1 MARRA
6 RSLIIRAVRRKLF
19 PTEPGGVASGA
30 ASLTEGDDAAAVID
44 LAVIGCR
51 GDGKTQFILNAIR
64 TLDAY
69 AAPELQDVERENSQ
83 RIHRIAL
90 DARAPSLD
98 ATAPGARPHYVYR
111 VEPHTLLA
119 QLDGGARLALL
130 ARTARLWTKL
140 VLAVLNGAAI
150 GAGLWALGK
159 PPEMALGAGAGLVVL
174 MAIVAVALAR
184 RRFENAG
191 EIEVV
196 FWDVAGEDA
205 LKGGDYHDLL
215 RTVVE
220 RRREEDRPYGFA
232 PVLVCNPLSL
242 EWHKDGGSYVNLRK
256 LLPTYASLDRQE
268 RRALVVVTRSEL
280 IEEICADGSDADEKI
295 AVRSRVRRN
304 AHGRAD
310 SSAEPIDS
318 NDAVVVR
325 RGAVQR
331 HCRDVEDGI
340 AQGVSVTYLRYEAG
354 EDCVLESKPG
364 ESGQQVVEYTYTDDV
379 AAFEGEARTKFL
391 SWLGE
396 VAYRAPRA
404 SRSAMLSEKVML
416 TPEPMTVVGGPE
428 TAPAPGS
435 LSSGPGAGA
444 TPTSSAAS
452 SGGFSSGG
460 N

>member
-1 MARRA
+1 M
-6 RSLIIRAVRRKLF
+6 LGAVRRKLF
-19 PTEPGGVASGA
+19 PTDPGGVASGA
-30 ASLTEGDDAAAVID
+30 ASLTEGDDVAAVID

-69 AAPELQDVERENSQ
+69 AAPDLLDVEREASQ

-111 VEPHTLLA
+111 VEPKTLLA
-119 QLDGGARLALL
+119 QLDTGARLALL

-140 VLAVLNGAAI
+140 LLALANGALI

-159 PPEMALGAGAGLVVL
+159 PAPLAIGAGVGLAILMVL
-174 MAIVAVALAR
+174 VALSLAR
-184 RRFENAG
+184 RRFESAG

-215 RTVVE
+215 RTVVA

-242 EWHKDGGSYVNLRK
+242 EWHKDGGSFVNLRK
-256 LLPTYASLDRQE
+256 LLPTYAALDRQA

-280 IEEICADGSDADEKI
+280 IEEICADGSDADERI

-304 AHGRAD
+304 SHGRAD
-310 SSAEPIDS
+310 SSAEPIDQAE
-318 NDAVVVR
+318 AVVVR

-331 HCRDVEDGI
+331 HCRDVEDGL
-340 AQGVSVTYLRYEAG
+340 AQGVDITYLRYEAG
-354 EDCVLESKPG
+354 EDCVLASRVEDGHPI
-364 ESGQQVVEYTYTDDV
+364 VEYTYTDDV
-379 AAFEGEARTKFL
+379 AAFEGDARTKFL
-391 SWLGE
+391 LWLGE

-404 SRSAMLSEKVML
+404 ARALVTEKIDL
-416 TPEPMTVVGGPE
+416 GGGEAEPMTVVAGPD
-428 TAPAPGS
+428 TSPAPAKA
-435 LSSGPGAGA
+435 GAAA

>member
-1 MARRA
+1 M
-6 RSLIIRAVRRKLF
+6 IRAVRRKLF
-19 PTEPGGVASGA
+19 PTDPGGVASGA
-30 ASLTEGDDAAAVID
+30 ASLTEGDDVAAVID

-69 AAPELQDVERENSQ
+69 AAPDLLDTERENSQ

-140 VLAVLNGAAI
+140 VLALLNGALV
-150 GAGLWALGK
+150 GAGLIALGK
-159 PPEMALGAGAGLVVL
+159 PPALAIGAAAGLVVL
-174 MAIVAVALAR
+174 MTIAAVVLAR
-184 RRFENAG
+184 RRFESAG

-205 LKGGDYHDLL
+205 LKGGDYHELL

-220 RRREEDRPYGFA
+220 RRREDDRPYGFA

-242 EWHKDGGSYVNLRK
+242 EWHKDGGSYINLRK

-280 IEEICADGSDADEKI
+280 IEEICADGSDTDERV

-310 SSAEPIDS
+310 SSAEPVEQS
-318 NDAVVVR
+318 EAVMVR
-325 RGAVQR
+325 RGEVQR
-331 HCRDVEDGI
+331 HCRDVEDGL
-340 AQGVSVTYLRYEAG
+340 AHGVDVTYLRYEAG

-364 ESGQQVVEYTYTDDV
+364 ENGQMIVEYTYTADV

-396 VAYRAPRA
+396 VAYRAPRNVRA
-404 SRSAMLSEKVML
+404 PAISEKVVL
-416 TPEPMTVVGGPE
+416 TPEPMTVVAGPD
-428 TAPAPGS
+428 TSPAPMS
-435 LSSGPGAGA
+435 PGAS
-444 TPTSSAAS
+444 TSSAAS

>member
-1 MARRA
+1 M
-6 RSLIIRAVRRKLF
+6 
-19 PTEPGGVASGA
+19 
-30 ASLTEGDDAAAVID
+30 
-44 LAVIGCR
+44 
-51 GDGKTQFILNAIR
+51 
-64 TLDAY
+64 
-69 AAPELQDVERENSQ
+69 
-83 RIHRIAL
+83 
-90 DARAPSLD
+90 
-98 ATAPGARPHYVYR
+98 
-111 VEPHTLLA
+111 
-119 QLDGGARLALL
+119 
-130 ARTARLWTKL
+130 RTARLRVHVAIA
-140 VLAVLNGAAI
+140 VLAAGALGAALALLGDGLPLAI
-150 GAGLWALGK
+150 GAG
-159 PPEMALGAGAGLVVL
+159 V
-174 MAIVAVALAR
+174 VALAVLAPVALWLSQR
-184 RRFENAG
+184 RLIKAG

-220 RRREEDRPYGFA
+220 RRREDDRPYGFA

-256 LLPTYASLDRQE
+256 LLPTYAALDRPE

-280 IEEICADGSDADEKI
+280 IDEICADGSDVEEKI

-310 SSAEPIDS
+310 SSAEPVDQAE
-318 NDAVVVR
+318 AVMVR

-331 HCRDVEDGI
+331 HCRDVEDGVT
-340 AQGVSVTYLRYEAG
+340 QGVDVTYLRYEAG
-354 EDCVLESKPG
+354 EDCMLASRPAEEG
-364 ESGQQVVEYTYTDDV
+364 GAQMVEYTYTDDV

-404 SRSAMLSEKVML
+404 ARSGAMAA
-416 TPEPMTVVGGPE
+416 
-428 TAPAPGS
+428 APARAVTGELTAVDP
-435 LSSGPGAGA
+435 LTVGAGPDKA
-444 TPTSSAAS
+444 AAAAASTSSAAS

>member
-1 MARRA
+1 M
-6 RSLIIRAVRRKLF
+6 IRAVRRKLF
-19 PTEPGGVASGA
+19 PTDPGGVASGA

-69 AAPELQDVERENSQ
+69 AAPELRDVERENSQ

-90 DARAPSLD
+90 DARAVSLD

-111 VEPHTLLA
+111 VEPRSLLT
-119 QLDGGARLALL
+119 QLDGWARLALL

-140 VLAVLNGAAI
+140 VVAVINGALI
-150 GAGLWALGK
+150 GAGLWLLGR
-159 PPEMALGAGAGLVVL
+159 PLEMAVGAGVGLAVVMVL
-174 MAIVAVALAR
+174 AAMLLAR
-184 RRFENAG
+184 RRFESAG

-205 LKGGDYHDLL
+205 LKGGDYYDLL

-220 RRREEDRPYGFA
+220 RRREDDRPYGFA

-256 LLPTYASLDRQE
+256 LLPTYAALDRPE

-280 IEEICADGSDADEKI
+280 IDEICADGSDVDEKI

-310 SSAEPIDS
+310 SSAEPVEPS
-318 NDAVVVR
+318 EAVMVR

-331 HCRDVEDGI
+331 HCRDVEDGVT
-340 AQGVSVTYLRYEAG
+340 QGVDVTYLRYEAG
-354 EDCVLESKPG
+354 EDCVLASRPAEEG
-364 ESGQQVVEYTYTDDV
+364 GGQVVEYTYTDDV
-379 AAFEGEARTKFL
+379 AAFEGEARTRFL

-404 SRSAMLSEKVML
+404 ARSGALAA
-416 TPEPMTVVGGPE
+416 
-428 TAPAPGS
+428 APARSVTGELTAVEP
-435 LSSGPGAGA
+435 LTAVAGPDTSPA
-444 TPTSSAAS
+444 TAAAKGTSSSAS

>member
-1 MARRA
+1 M
-6 RSLIIRAVRRKLF
+6 RRKLF
-19 PTEPGGVASGA
+19 PTDPGGIASSA
-30 ASLTEGDDAAAVID
+30 ASLTEGDDVAAVID

-69 AAPELQDVERENSQ
+69 AAPDLLDTERENSQ

-111 VEPHTLLA
+111 VEPQTLLA
-119 QLDGGARLALL
+119 QLDGWARLGLL

-140 VLAVLNGAAI
+140 VLALLNGALV

-159 PPEMALGAGAGLVVL
+159 PTAMAAGAGAGLVLL
-174 MAIVAVALAR
+174 MMVVALMLAR
-184 RRFENAG
+184 RRFESAG

-220 RRREEDRPYGFA
+220 RRREDDRPYGFA

-280 IEEICADGSDADEKI
+280 IEEICADGSDAEERI

-310 SSAEPIDS
+310 SSAEPI
-318 NDAVVVR
+318 AETEPIMVR

-331 HCRDVEDGI
+331 HCRDVEDGM
-340 AQGVSVTYLRYEAG
+340 AHGVDVTYLRYEAG
-354 EDCVLESKPG
+354 DDCVLASKPG
-364 ESGQQVVEYTYTDDV
+364 DDGGALVEYTYTDDV

-404 SRSAMLSEKVML
+404 ARASLLSEKVL
-416 TPEPMTVVGGPE
+416 LAPEPLTAVGGPE
-428 TAPAPGS
+428 TAAAPP
-435 LSSGPGAGA
+435 PGAS
-444 TPTSSAAS
+444 TSSAAS

>member
-1 MARRA
+1 MARRV
-6 RSLIIRAVRRKLF
+6 RSLMIGAVRRKLF
-19 PTEPGGVASGA
+19 PTDPGGVASGA
-30 ASLTEGDDAAAVID
+30 ASLTEGDDVAAVID

-69 AAPELQDVERENSQ
+69 AAPDLLDVEREASQ

-111 VEPHTLLA
+111 VEPATLLA
-119 QLDGGARLALL
+119 QLGGGARLALL

-140 VLAVLNGAAI
+140 VLALVNAALV

-159 PPEMALGAGAGLVVL
+159 PPALAVGAAIGLAVVMAL
-174 MAIVAVALAR
+174 VAVALAR

-205 LKGGDYHDLL
+205 LKGGDYHELL

-242 EWHKDGGSYVNLRK
+242 EWHKDGGSFINLRK

-280 IEEICADGSDADEKI
+280 IEEICADGSDAEEKV

-304 AHGRAD
+304 VHGRAD
-310 SSAEPIDS
+310 SSAEPVDQAE
-318 NDAVVVR
+318 AVMVR

-331 HCRDVEDGI
+331 HCRDVEDGVV
-340 AQGVSVTYLRYEAG
+340 QGVDITYLRYEAG
-354 EDCVLESKPG
+354 DDCVLASHPAEEGPG
-364 ESGQQVVEYTYTDDV
+364 MVVEYTYTDDV

-396 VAYRAPRA
+396 VAYRAPR
-404 SRSAMLSEKVML
+404 SARAPVMTEKL
-416 TPEPMTVVGGPE
+416 DLGGEPMTAVAGPD
-428 TAPAPGS
+428 TTPAVPPNAS
-435 LSSGPGAGA
+435 
-444 TPTSSAAS
+444 TSSAAS